1 LYAGIERIWT
11 AACVA
16 LRLVLWPK
24 PAIEAWSPAAGRV
37 LVIAPHPD
45 DETIGCGGA
54 MVLHQLAGD
63 EVAVVIV
70 TDGGASGSA
79 SAPVRDCEARAAAS
93 VLGGVW
99 QALRLPEGEW
109 SETECRC
116 KLHEVI
122 NDLRPTVIYAPSCVD
137 FHPQHLQIAHEL
149 AAVLTELSDPVC
161 VRVYEVGVP
170 LTPVLT
176 NRIAV
181 LGEAGPIKERAL
193 AAYSTQKLSLQAVC
207 RLQRYNR
214 RLYRV
219 SGSLEVFYELTSA
232 EYVSLMT
239 RGHWRTDKTSPF
251 RGIRGRPFLDPLIY
265 IVGMRARYA
274 LRVSESKVMEKCESV
289 ARND

>member
-1 LYAGIERIWT
+1 MSSKLLSGRLRALLYAGIECIWT
-11 AACVA
+11 GACVV
-16 LRLVLWPK
+16 LRLVLWARPS
-24 PAIEAWSPAAGRV
+24 IEPWSPAAGRV

-54 MVLHQLAGD
+54 IVLHQRAGD
-63 EVAVVIV
+63 ELTVVIV

-79 SAPVRDCEARAAAS
+79 SAPVRDCEATAAAS
-93 VLGGVW
+93 VLGGTW
-99 QALRLPEGEW
+99 QALRLPEGDW
-109 SETECRC
+109 SPTECRC
-116 KLHEVI
+116 KLQEAV
-122 NDLRPTVIYAPSCVD
+122 NDLQPAVIYAPSCVD

-149 AAVLTELSDPVC
+149 AAVLRELSASVR

-170 LTPVLT
+170 LTPVLA

-181 LGEAGPIKERAL
+181 LGEAAPIKERAL
-193 AAYSTQKLSLQAVC
+193 AAYSTQKLSLGPMC

-214 RLYRV
+214 RLYRA

-232 EYVSLMT
+232 EYVNFMA

-265 IVGMRARYA
+265 VFGMRARYA
-274 LRVSESKVMEKCESV
+274 LRATE
-289 ARND
+289 